1 MKHHSNCIFLSLEI
15 DSIIV
20 ICVPMRLLGKECSSR
35 KSQVQSLVLTLLL
48 WKINTHTDTHTHAH
62 THTHTHTH
70 KTKCKSARAVCWTV
84 INGVQRINRKRVS
97 LISRSFW
104 QWLFWI
110 LWFKLKYNQT
120 TWFSHAFG

>member
-35 KSQVQSLVLTLLL
+35 KPQVQSLVLTLLL

-62 THTHTHTH
+62 THTHTHT
-70 KTKCKSARAVCWTV
+70 KQNAKVLV
-84 INGVQRINRKRVS
+84 PYVGQ
-97 LISRSFW
+97 
-104 QWLFWI
+104 
-110 LWFKLKYNQT
+110 
-120 TWFSHAFG
+120 